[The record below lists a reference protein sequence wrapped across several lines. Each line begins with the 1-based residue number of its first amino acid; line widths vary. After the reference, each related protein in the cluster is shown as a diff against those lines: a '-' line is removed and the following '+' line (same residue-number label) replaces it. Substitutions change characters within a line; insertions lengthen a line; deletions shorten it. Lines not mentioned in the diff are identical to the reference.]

1 MIRGEKVKFRK
12 KDLVSLDHLP
22 SAQVDDP
29 MIVHVPERTSRNR
42 SHVWHVCRMTLVFFT
57 FLAIIFGA
65 VIATIESGI
74 FDEPLSQKAQTA
86 LDKAIGPRYKAEVGK
101 TVIRFTSDLRL
112 ALEARDVNVIDQD
125 SGKHLS
131 TMSAVNMEL
140 DPFALIEGRVE
151 VASVAAEGI
160 ALDTSLLPQGD
171 PIDLTALRVDA
182 LPQALTAAFDN
193 IDFLQRFVQSGGTNS
208 VRISGFSV
216 KLARQEGDPISLV
229 VDNLTFE
236 RTEPNSLHL
245 YGQVAVNGS
254 VATLDVKADQQ
265 EAGHSSSLI
274 AKISNLDLKPL
285 TMAYDATGTP
295 RQGLMSFADVTLSAV
310 KGGVGADPKL
320 DTSINIRPG
329 VLYMDRDAQD
339 LTQANINLAYN
350 FARQTLEIAPST
362 AQFVRTIVPFSGAL
376 IDLDRVDANAGKGF
390 GIDFVIK
397 NGTAASSI
405 SGEPPVSFD
414 GRTTGRFLSATK
426 EFQFDN
432 LGISTPR
439 GALFGSLHMKLGN
452 SSPEI
457 SFGGRADKLDTTV
470 VKQLW
475 PFWMASKPRVW
486 VENNLFGGSVTNAVI
501 SVFIP
506 AGRLREAAQTGK
518 LQLGKDE
525 LHIAFDIDGARL
537 NVPGEIPPLRE
548 TKAHFDLTGPTM
560 GVGIETATSYFPT
573 GRSVTLSDSSFS
585 IPATYDKP
593 LMADLNLT
601 ISGTGDAVGELLTYK
616 PLEVLQR
623 TEFKPEDFNGKIV
636 AKVEARI
643 GLISDQKP
651 PPPDWQAKLELNNV
665 DLLKP
670 MNSRKITN
678 LTGEIAADP
687 QSVHLQAQ
695 AQIDGIPAQID
706 MTEPTDSKSTVKRG
720 RVITAMLSDAQRNT
734 VMPGLRDIVDGPVKV
749 ELTRI
754 DDDRQGVKVDLG
766 KAALTVPWV
775 GWSKGSGIPATAQ
788 FEASGPDSQTTLK
801 NFALKGDGFGV
812 SGDLVISKGS
822 LSSASFDSVE
832 LSGLDDFALSLKRG
846 KGGGYDVSVSGNS
859 ADIRPILARLKSS
872 SSGGGKSG
880 GDDDSASATIR
891 VNLDKVIGFNDESIG
906 NLKGVYSIAGGKTTA
921 VDFSGVTRSGE
932 AVVSQMSKG
941 SGGGTIR
948 ITSGDAGAVARF
960 ADLYKHLKGGLLNL
974 SLRSVGQ
981 DDWDGSL
988 DLRNFAIVDEK
999 KLSTIVSTPSGKN
1012 GKSLNAAVKQNID
1025 TRSQSFERGFARL
1038 VMRDGSLSVEN
1049 GVVRGVQVGAT
1060 FQGTVKDANGK
1071 MDLTG
1076 TFMPAYGLNR
1086 LFAEVPIVGFILGNG
1101 SDRGLIGIT
1110 FRVTGTLEKSSIQIN
1125 PLSIIAPGVFRQI
1138 FEY

>member
-1 MIRGEKVKFRK
+1 MIRGEKVTFRK

-29 MIVHVPERTSRNR
+29 LIVHVPERSRRNR
-42 SHVWHVCRMTLVFFT
+42 SHVWHVCRMTLVFVA
-57 FLAIIFGA
+57 FLAIIVGA

-74 FDEPLSQKAQTA
+74 LNEPLSQKAQVA
-86 LDKAIGPRYKAEVGK
+86 LDKAIGPRYKAEVGA
-101 TVIRFTSDLRL
+101 TVVRFTSGMRL
-112 ALEARDVNVIDQD
+112 ALEAHDVNVIDQD

-140 DPFALIEGRVE
+140 DPLALLEGRVE

-160 ALDTSLLPQGD
+160 ALDTSLLPQSN

-182 LPQALTAAFDN
+182 LPLALTAAFDN
-193 IDFLQRFVQSGGTNS
+193 LDFLERFVQRGGTNS

-236 RTEPNSLHL
+236 QTEPNSLHL

-254 VATLDVKADQQ
+254 VATLDVKAAQQ
-265 EAGHSSSLI
+265 ETGHTSSLI

-285 TMAYDATGTP
+285 TMAYDANGTP
-295 RQGLMSFADVTLSAV
+295 RQGLMSFADVTLSAA
-310 KGGVGADPKL
+310 KGAPGTDPKL
-320 DTSINIRPG
+320 NAAIDIQPG

-350 FARQTLEIAPST
+350 FDRQTLEIAPSK
-362 AQFVRTIVPFSGAL
+362 AQFVGTTVPFSGAL

-390 GIDFVIK
+390 GIDFLIK
-397 NGTAASSI
+397 NGMAASSI
-405 SGEPPVSFD
+405 SEEKPVSFD
-414 GRTTGRFLSATK
+414 GQATGRFLAATK

-432 LGISTPR
+432 IGISTPQ
-439 GALFGSLHMKLGN
+439 GALFGSLHMKLGD

-457 SFGGRADKLDTTV
+457 SFGGRADKLDTTA

-486 VENNLFGGSVTNAVI
+486 VEGNLFGGSLTNAVI

-506 AGRLREAAQTGK
+506 AGRLREASQTGK
-518 LQLGKDE
+518 LQLGKNE

-537 NVPGEIPPLRE
+537 NVPGEIPPLRD

-560 GVGIETATSYFPT
+560 GVAIETATSYFPT
-573 GRSVTLSDSSFS
+573 GRTVTLNDSSFS

-593 LMADLNLT
+593 LMADLDLK

-623 TEFKPEDFNGKIV
+623 TEFKPDDFNGKIV
-636 AKVEARI
+636 AKVKAQI
-643 GLISDQKP
+643 GLLSDQKP
-651 PPPDWQAKLELNNV
+651 PPPDWEAKLELNNV

-670 MNSRKITN
+670 MNNRKITN
-678 LTGEIAADP
+678 MTGEIDADP

-720 RVITAMLSDAQRNT
+720 RVITATLTDAQRNA
-734 VMPGLRDIVDGPVKV
+734 VMPGLRDIIDGSVKV

-754 DDDRQGVKVDLG
+754 DDDRQGVKVDLS
-766 KAALTVPWV
+766 KAALTVPWI
-775 GWSKGSGIPATAQ
+775 GWSKGSGIAASAQ

-801 NFALKGDGFGV
+801 NFTLKGDGFGA

-822 LSSASFDSVE
+822 LSSASFDSVK
-832 LSGLDDFALSLKRG
+832 LSAIDDFGLSLKHS
-846 KGGGYDVSVSGNS
+846 KGGSYDVVVSGNS
-859 ADIRPILARLKSS
+859 ADIRPILARLKTS
-872 SSGGGKSG
+872 SSGGQQGG
-880 GDDDSASATIR
+880 GDDASASATVR
-891 VNLDKVIGFNDESIG
+891 VNLDKVVGFNDEAIG
-906 NLKGVYSIAGGKTTA
+906 NLKGTYSITGGKTTA

-932 AVVSQMSKG
+932 AFVTQMSKG
-941 SGGGTIR
+941 SNGVIR

-960 ADLYKHLKGGLLNL
+960 TDLYKHLKGGLLNL
-974 SLRSVGQ
+974 SLRSTGQ
-981 DDWDGSL
+981 DNWDGSL
-988 DLRNFAIVDEK
+988 DIRNFAIIDEK

-1012 GKSLNAAVKQNID
+1012 GKSLNAAVKDNID
-1025 TRSQSFERGFARL
+1025 TRSQSFQRGFARL
-1038 VMRDGSLSVEN
+1038 VMRDGALSVEN

-1060 FQGTVKDANGK
+1060 FQGTLKDASGK
-1071 MDLTG
+1071 MDMTG

-1086 LFAEVPIVGFILGNG
+1086 LFAEVPIVGFLLGNG

-1110 FRVTGTLEKSSIQIN
+1110 FRLTGSFDKPNMQIN

-1138 FEY
+1138 FEF

>member
-1 MIRGEKVKFRK
+1 MIRGEKVTFRK

-29 MIVHVPERTSRNR
+29 LIVHVPERTGRNR
-42 SHVWHVCRMTLVFFT
+42 SHVWHVCRMTLVFFA
-57 FLAIIFGA
+57 FLAIILGA
-65 VIATIESGI
+65 VIATIEGGI

-86 LDKAIGPRYKAEVGK
+86 LDKAIGPRYKAEVGA
-101 TVIRFTSDLRL
+101 TVVRFTSGLRL
-112 ALEARDVNVIDQD
+112 ALEARDVNVVDQD

-131 TMSAVNMEL
+131 TMSIVNMEL

-151 VASVAAEGI
+151 VASVSAEGI

-171 PIDLTALRVDA
+171 PVDLTVLRVDA
-182 LPQALTAAFDN
+182 LPQVLTAAFDN
-193 IDFLQRFVQSGGTNS
+193 LDFLERFVQRGGTNS

-236 RTEPNSLHL
+236 RAEPNALHL

-254 VATLDVKADQQ
+254 VATLDVRADQH
-265 EAGHSSSLI
+265 ETGHSSSLI

-285 TMAYDATGTP
+285 TMVYDPTGAP

-310 KGGVGADPKL
+310 KGDPGTDPKL
-320 DTSINIRPG
+320 DVAVDVQPG
-329 VLYMDRDAQD
+329 VLYMDRDPQD
-339 LTQANINLAYN
+339 LTRANVNLSYN
-350 FARQTLEIAPST
+350 FDHQTLEIAPSK
-362 AQFVRTIVPFSGAL
+362 AQFVDTMVPFSGAL

-390 GIDFVIK
+390 GIDFLIK
-397 NGTAASSI
+397 NGAAASSI
-405 SGEPPVSFD
+405 SGEKPVSFD
-414 GRTTGRFLSATK
+414 GQATGHFLSATK
-426 EFQFDN
+426 EFQFDKI
-432 LGISTPR
+432 GISTPQ
-439 GALFGSLHMKLGN
+439 GSLFGSLHMKLGD

-457 SFGGRADKLDTTV
+457 SFGGQADKLDTTV

-475 PFWMASKPRVW
+475 PFWMASKPREW
-486 VENNLFGGSVTNAVI
+486 VEKNLFGGSVTNAVI

-506 AGRLREAAQTGK
+506 AGRLKEASQTGK
-518 LQLGKDE
+518 LQLGKNE

-537 NVPGEIPPLRE
+537 NVPGDIPPLRD

-560 GVGIETATSYFPT
+560 GVNIETATSYFPT
-573 GRSVTLSDSSFS
+573 GRKVTLNDSSFS

-593 LMADLNLT
+593 LMADLDLT
-601 ISGTGDAVGELLTYK
+601 ISGTGDSVGELLTYK

-636 AKVEARI
+636 AKVDARI
-643 GLISDQKP
+643 GLIADQKP
-651 PPPDWQAKLELNNV
+651 PPPDWGAKLVLNNV

-670 MNSRKITN
+670 MNNRKIEN
-678 LTGEIAADP
+678 LTGEIDADP

-695 AQIDGIPAQID
+695 ALIDGIPAQID
-706 MTEPTDSKSTVKRG
+706 MVEPTDSKSTVKRG
-720 RVITAMLSDAQRNT
+720 RVITATLSDAQRDA
-734 VMPGLRDIVDGPVKV
+734 VLPGLHDMLDGPVKV

-766 KAALTVPWV
+766 KAAITVPWI
-775 GWSKGSGIPATAQ
+775 GWSKGSGIPASAQ
-788 FEASGPDSQTTLK
+788 FEASGPDSQTALK
-801 NFALKGDGFGV
+801 NFTLKGDGFGV
-812 SGDLVISKGS
+812 SGNLMISKGG
-822 LSSASFDSVE
+822 LSSASFDSVK
-832 LSGLDDFALSLKRG
+832 LSALDDFGLSLKHS
-846 KGGGYDVSVSGNS
+846 KGGGYDVAISGNS
-859 ADIRPILARLKSS
+859 ADIRPILARLKTPSH
-872 SSGGGKSG
+872 GGQQSAGN
-880 GDDDSASATIR
+880 DDSANATVR
-891 VNLDKVIGFNDESIG
+891 ANLDKVIGFNDEAIG
-906 NLKGVYSIAGGKTTA
+906 NLKGIYSIAGGKTTA
-921 VDFSGVTRSGE
+921 VDFSGVTSSGE
-932 AVVSQMSKG
+932 AFVTQMSKG
-941 SGGGTIR
+941 SNGVIR

-960 ADLYKHLKGGLLNL
+960 TDLYKHLKGGLLNL
-974 SLRSVGQ
+974 TLRSTGQ
-981 DDWDGSL
+981 DNWDGSL
-988 DLRNFAIVDEK
+988 DIRKFSIIDEK

-1012 GKSLNAAVKQNID
+1012 GKSLNAAVKDNID

-1038 VMRDGSLSVEN
+1038 VLQDGALSVEN

-1060 FQGTVKDANGK
+1060 FQGTLKDASGK
-1071 MDLTG
+1071 MDMTG

-1086 LFAEVPIVGFILGNG
+1086 LFAEVPIVGFLLGNG

-1110 FRVTGTLEKSSIQIN
+1110 FRLTGSFDKPNMQIN

>member
-548 TKAHFDLTGPTM
+548 TKAHFDLTGATM

>member
-1 MIRGEKVKFRK
+1 MIRGEKVTFRK

-29 MIVHVPERTSRNR
+29 LIVHVPERVRRNR
-42 SHVWHVCRMTLVFFT
+42 SHVWHVCRMTLVFVA
-57 FLAIIFGA
+57 FLAIILGA
-65 VIATIESGI
+65 VIATIEGGI
-74 FDEPLSQKAQTA
+74 FDEPLSLKAQTA
-86 LDKAIGPRYKAEVGK
+86 LDKAIGPRYKAEVGA
-101 TVIRFTSDLRL
+101 TVIRFTSGLRL
-112 ALEARDVNVIDQD
+112 ALEARDVNVVDQD

-140 DPFALIEGRVE
+140 DPFALLEGRVE

-171 PIDLTALRVDA
+171 PVDLTALRVDA

-193 IDFLQRFVQSGGTNS
+193 LDFLERFVQRGGTNS

-229 VDNLTFE
+229 VDSLTFE
-236 RTEPNSLHL
+236 RNETNSLHL

-254 VATLDVKADQQ
+254 VATLDVKAAQQ
-265 EAGHSSSLI
+265 EAGHTSSLI

-285 TMAYDATGTP
+285 TMAYDANGTP
-295 RQGLMSFADVTLSAV
+295 RQGLTSFAEVTLSAV
-310 KGGVGADPKL
+310 KGGAGTDPKL
-320 DTSINIRPG
+320 DAAIAVQPG
-329 VLYMDRDAQD
+329 VLYMDRDPQD

-350 FARQTLEIAPST
+350 FDRQTLEITPSK
-362 AQFVRTIVPFSGAL
+362 AQFAGTMVPFSGAL

-390 GIDFVIK
+390 GIDFLIK
-397 NGTAASSI
+397 NGMAASSI
-405 SGEPPVSFD
+405 SGEKPVSFD
-414 GRTTGRFLSATK
+414 GQATGRFLSATK

-432 LGISTPR
+432 IGISTPQ
-439 GALFGSLHMKLGN
+439 GALFGSLHMKLGD

-457 SFGGRADKLDTTV
+457 SFGGRADKLDTTA

-475 PFWMASKPRVW
+475 PFWMASKPRAW
-486 VENNLFGGSVTNAVI
+486 VEGNLFGGSITNAAI

-506 AGRLREAAQTGK
+506 AGRLREASQTGK
-518 LQLGKDE
+518 LQLGKNE
-525 LHIAFDIDGARL
+525 LHISFDIDGARL
-537 NVPGEIPPLRE
+537 NVPGEIPPLRD

-560 GVGIETATSYFPT
+560 GVAISTATSYFPT
-573 GRSVTLSDSSFS
+573 GRTVKLSDSSFS
-585 IPATYDKP
+585 IPTTYDKP
-593 LMADLNLT
+593 LMADLDLT

-636 AKVEARI
+636 AKVDARI
-643 GLISDQKP
+643 GLIADQKP
-651 PPPDWQAKLELNNV
+651 PPPDWGAKLELNNV

-670 MNSRKITN
+670 MNNRKIDN
-678 LTGEIAADP
+678 LTGEIVADP

-720 RVITAMLSDAQRNT
+720 RVITATLTDAQRNAAL
-734 VMPGLRDIVDGPVKV
+734 PGLHDIINGPIKV

-754 DDDRQGVKVDLG
+754 DDDSQGVKVDLS
-766 KAALTVPWV
+766 KAALTVPWI
-775 GWSKGSGIPATAQ
+775 GWSKGSGIPAGAQ
-788 FEASGPDSQTTLK
+788 FEASGPDSQTVLK
-801 NFALKGDGFGV
+801 NFTLKGDGFGA

-822 LSSASFDSVE
+822 LSTASFDSVK
-832 LSGLDDFALSLKRG
+832 LSAIDDFGLSLKHG
-846 KGGGYDVSVSGNS
+846 KGGNYDVLVSGNS
-859 ADIRPILARLKSS
+859 ADIRPILARLKAS
-872 SSGGGKSG
+872 SSGGQQSG
-880 GDDDSASATIR
+880 GADASASATVR
-891 VNLDKVIGFNDESIG
+891 VNLDKVVGFNDEAIG
-906 NLKGVYSIAGGKTTA
+906 NLKGTYSIAGGKTTA
-921 VDFSGVTRSGE
+921 VDFSGVTSSGE
-932 AVVSQMSKG
+932 AFVTKMSKG
-941 SGGGTIR
+941 SNGVIR

-960 ADLYKHLKGGLLNL
+960 TDLYKHLRGGLLNL
-974 SLRSVGQ
+974 SLRSTGQ
-981 DDWDGSL
+981 DNWDGSL
-988 DLRNFAIVDEK
+988 DIRNFAIIDEK

-1012 GKSLNAAVKQNID
+1012 GKSLNAAVKDNID
-1025 TRSQSFERGFARL
+1025 TRSQSFQRGFARL
-1038 VMRDGSLSVEN
+1038 VMRDGALSVEN

-1060 FQGTVKDANGK
+1060 FQGTLKDASGK
-1071 MDLTG
+1071 MDMTG

-1086 LFAEVPIVGFILGNG
+1086 LFAEVPIVGFLLGNG

-1110 FRVTGTLEKSSIQIN
+1110 FRLTGSFDKPSMQIN

-1138 FEY
+1138 FEF

>member
-643 GLISDQKP
+643 GLISEQKP

-906 NLKGVYSIAGGKTTA
+906 NLKGVYSIAGGRTTA
-921 VDFSGVTRSGE
+921 VDFAGVTRSGE

>member
-236 RTEPNSLHL
+236 RTEPDSLHL

-706 MTEPTDSKSTVKRG
+706 MTEPTDSKSTVKRD

>member
-362 AQFVRTIVPFSGAL
+362 AQFVRTLVPFSGAL

-636 AKVEARI
+636 AKVEART

>member
-1 MIRGEKVKFRK
+1 VIRGEKVTFRK
-12 KDLVSLDHLP
+12 KDLVPLDHLP
-22 SAQVDDP
+22 SAQVEDP
-29 MIVHVPERTSRNR
+29 LIVHVPERVRRSR
-42 SHVWHVCRMTLVFFT
+42 SHVWHVCRMTLVFFA
-57 FLAIIFGA
+57 FLAIILGA
-65 VIATIESGI
+65 VIATIEGGV
-74 FDEPLSQKAQTA
+74 FDAPLSQKAQTA
-86 LDKAIGPRYKAEVGK
+86 LDHAIGPRYKAEVGA

-112 ALEARDVNVIDQD
+112 ALEARDVNVVDQE

-140 DPFALIEGRVE
+140 DPLALIEGRVE

-171 PIDLTALRVDA
+171 PVDWTVLRVDA
-182 LPQALTAAFDN
+182 LPKALNAAFDN
-193 IDFLQRFVQSGGTNS
+193 LDFLEHFVQRGGTNS
-208 VRISGFSV
+208 VRISGFSM

-229 VDNLTFE
+229 VDSLTFE
-236 RTEPNSLHL
+236 RTAPNSLHL
-245 YGQVAVNGS
+245 YGQIALNGS
-254 VATLDVKADQQ
+254 VALLDVRADQT
-265 EAGHSSSLI
+265 EAGHSSSLT

-285 TMAYDATGTP
+285 TMTYDPNGTP
-295 RQGLMSFADVTLSAV
+295 RQGFMTFGDVTLSAV
-310 KGGVGADPKL
+310 KGEAGADPKL
-320 DTSINIRPG
+320 SAAINVQPG
-329 VLYMDRDAQD
+329 ILYMDHDVQE

-350 FARQTLEIAPST
+350 FDHQTLEIAPSK
-362 AQFVRTIVPFSGAL
+362 AQFLRTIVPFSGAL

-397 NGTAASSI
+397 DGVAASSL
-405 SGEPPVSFD
+405 SGEKPVSFD
-414 GRTTGRFLSATK
+414 GRATGRFFSATK

-432 LGISTPR
+432 LGVSTPQ
-439 GALFGSLHMKLGN
+439 GALFGSLHMKLGD

-475 PFWMASKPRVW
+475 PFWMASKPRTW
-486 VENNLFGGSVTNAVI
+486 VEGNLFGGSVTNAAI

-506 AGRLREAAQTGK
+506 AGRLREASQTGK
-518 LQLGKDE
+518 LQLGKNE
-525 LHIAFDIDGARL
+525 LHIAFDIDGARM
-537 NVPGEIPPLRE
+537 NVPGEIPPLRD
-548 TKAHFDLTGPTM
+548 TKAHFDLTGPNM
-560 GVGIETATSYFPT
+560 AVEIETATSYFPT
-573 GRSVTLSDSSFS
+573 GRTIALSDSSFS

-593 LMADLNLT
+593 LMADLDLT
-601 ISGTGDAVGELLTYK
+601 ISGSGDAIGELLTYK

-643 GLISDQKP
+643 GLIKDQQP
-651 PPPDWQAKLELNNV
+651 PPPDWQAKLNLDNV

-670 MNSRKITN
+670 MNNRKIDN
-678 LTGEIAADP
+678 LTGVISADP

-695 AQIDGIPAQID
+695 AQIDSIPAQID
-706 MTEPTDSKSTVKRG
+706 MIEPTDGKSTVKRA
-720 RVITAMLSDAQRNT
+720 RVITATLTDAQRNT
-734 VMPGLRDIVDGPVKV
+734 VLPGLRGMIEGPVKV

-775 GWSKGSGIPATAQ
+775 GWSKGSGIAATAQ

-801 NFALKGDGFGV
+801 NFTLKGDGFGA
-812 SGDLVISKGS
+812 SGDLLISKGS
-822 LSSASFDSVE
+822 LTSASFDSVK
-832 LSGLDDFALSLKRG
+832 LSALDNFALSLKRG
-846 KGGGYDVSVSGNS
+846 KSGGYDVAVSGNS
-859 ADIRPILARLKSS
+859 ADIRPILARLKAST
-872 SSGGGKSG
+872 SGGQQSSD
-880 GDDDSASATIR
+880 GDASASATVR
-891 VNLDKVIGFNDESIG
+891 ANLDKVIGFNDETIG
-906 NLKGVYSIAGGKTTA
+906 NVKGVYSITGGKTTA
-921 VDFSGVTRSGE
+921 ADFSGVTRSGE
-932 AVVSQMSKG
+932 ALVTQMSKG
-941 SGGGTIR
+941 SNGVIR

-960 ADLYKHLKGGLLNL
+960 TDLYRHLQGGLLNL
-974 SLRSVGQ
+974 SLRSIGQ

-988 DLRNFAIVDEK
+988 DIRNFSIIDDK

-1012 GKSLNAAVKQNID
+1012 GKSLNSAVKQNID
-1025 TRSQSFERGFARL
+1025 TRAQSFERGFARL
-1038 VMRDGSLSVEN
+1038 VMRDGALSVEN

-1060 FQGTVKDANGK
+1060 FQGMLKDANGK
-1071 MDLTG
+1071 MDMTG

-1110 FRVTGTLEKSSIQIN
+1110 FRLTGTLEKSNLQIN

>member
-1 MIRGEKVKFRK
+1 MIRGEKVTFRK

-29 MIVHVPERTSRNR
+29 LIVHVPERTSRNR
-42 SHVWHVCRMTLVFFT
+42 SHVWHVCRMTLVFIA
-57 FLAIIFGA
+57 FLATILGA

-74 FDEPLSQKAQTA
+74 FDAPLSQKAQTA
-86 LDKAIGPRYKAEVGK
+86 LDKAIGPRYKAEVGA
-101 TVIRFTSDLRL
+101 TVVRFTSDLRL
-112 ALEARDVNVIDQD
+112 ALEARDVNVVDQD

-131 TMSAVNMEL
+131 TMSTVNMEL
-140 DPFALIEGRVE
+140 DPLALLEGRVE

-160 ALDTSLLPQGD
+160 ALDTSLLPQGN
-171 PIDLTALRVDA
+171 PVDLTALRVDA
-182 LPQALTAAFDN
+182 LPQALTSAFDN
-193 IDFLQRFVQSGGTNS
+193 LDFLERFVQRGGTNS

-236 RTEPNSLHL
+236 RNEPNSLHL

-254 VATLDVKADQQ
+254 VATLDVKAAQQ
-265 EAGHSSSLI
+265 EAGHTSSLI
-274 AKISNLDLKPL
+274 AKITNLDLKPL
-285 TMAYDATGTP
+285 TMAYDANGTP
-295 RQGLMSFADVTLSAV
+295 RQGIMSFADVTLSAV
-310 KGGVGADPKL
+310 KGGPGTDPKL
-320 DTSINIRPG
+320 ETAIAIQPG
-329 VLYMDRDAQD
+329 VFYMDRDPQD
-339 LTQANINLAYN
+339 LTQGDINLAYN
-350 FARQTLEIAPST
+350 FDHQTLEIAPSK
-362 AQFVRTIVPFSGAL
+362 AIFVGTIVPFSGAL

-390 GIDFVIK
+390 GIDFLIK
-397 NGTAASSI
+397 EGTAASSI
-405 SGEPPVSFD
+405 SGEKPVSFD
-414 GRTTGRFLSATK
+414 GQATGRFLSATK
-426 EFQFDN
+426 EFQFDTI
-432 LGISTPR
+432 GISTPQ
-439 GALFGSLHMKLGN
+439 GALFGSLHMKLGDN
-452 SSPEI
+452 SPEI

-518 LQLGKDE
+518 LQLGKNE

-537 NVPGEIPPLRE
+537 NVPGDIPPLRD

-560 GVGIETATSYFPT
+560 GVEIATATSYFPT
-573 GRSVTLSDSSFS
+573 GRTVTLNDSSFS

-593 LMADLNLT
+593 LMADLDLT

-636 AKVEARI
+636 AKVDARI
-643 GLISDQKP
+643 GLVADQKP
-651 PPPDWQAKLELNNV
+651 PPPDWGAKLTLSNV

-670 MNSRKITN
+670 MNNRKITN
-678 LTGEIAADP
+678 LTGEIDADP

-706 MTEPTDSKSTVKRG
+706 MVEPTDGKSTVKRG
-720 RVITAMLSDAQRNT
+720 RVITATLSDAQRNT
-734 VMPGLRDIVDGPVKV
+734 VMPGLRDMIDGPVKV

-766 KAALTVPWV
+766 KAALTVPWI
-775 GWSKGSGIPATAQ
+775 GWSKGVGIPASAQ
-788 FEASGPDSQTTLK
+788 FEASGPDSQTALK
-801 NFALKGDGFGV
+801 NFTLKGDGFGA
-812 SGDLVISKGS
+812 SGDLMISKGA
-822 LSSASFDSVE
+822 LSSASFDSVK
-832 LSGLDDFALSLKRG
+832 LSAMDDFGLSLKHS
-846 KGGGYDVSVSGNS
+846 KGGSYDVLVSGNS

-872 SSGGGKSG
+872 SAGGRQSG
-880 GDDDSASATIR
+880 GDDDSASATVR
-891 VNLDKVIGFNDESIG
+891 VNLDKVVGFNDEAIG
-906 NLKGVYSIAGGKTTA
+906 NLKGTYSIAGGKTTA
-921 VDFSGVTRSGE
+921 ADFSGVTRSGE
-932 AVVSQMSKG
+932 AFVTQMSKG
-941 SGGGTIR
+941 SNGVIR

-960 ADLYKHLKGGLLNL
+960 TDLYKHLKGGLLNL
-974 SLRSVGQ
+974 SLRSTGQ
-981 DDWDGSL
+981 DNWDGSL
-988 DLRNFAIVDEK
+988 DIRKFAIIDEK

-1012 GKSLNAAVKQNID
+1012 GKSLNAAVKDNID
-1025 TRSQSFERGFARL
+1025 TRSQNFERGFARL
-1038 VMRDGSLSVEN
+1038 VMRDGALSVEN

-1060 FQGTVKDANGK
+1060 FQGTLKDADGK
-1071 MDLTG
+1071 MDMTG

-1086 LFAEVPIVGFILGNG
+1086 LFAEVPIVGFLLGNG

-1110 FRVTGTLEKSSIQIN
+1110 FRLTGSFDKPNMQIN

>member
-1 MIRGEKVKFRK
+1 MIRGEKVTFRK

-29 MIVHVPERTSRNR
+29 MIVHVPPERTSRNR

-57 FLAIIFGA
+57 FLAIILGA
-65 VIATIESGI
+65 VIATIESGV
-74 FDEPLSQKAQTA
+74 FDVPLSQKAQTA

-171 PIDLTALRVDA
+171 PVDLTAWRVDA
-182 LPQALTAAFDN
+182 LPQALTSAFDD
-193 IDFLQRFVQSGGTNS
+193 IDFLQRFVQRGGTNS

-216 KLARQEGDPISLV
+216 KLPRQEGDPISLV

-236 RTEPNSLHL
+236 RTEQNSLHL

-254 VATLDVKADQQ
+254 VAILDVMAEQQ
-265 EAGHSSSLI
+265 ESGHSSSLI

-310 KGGVGADPKL
+310 KGGSGTDPKL
-320 DTSINIRPG
+320 DASVNIQPG

-339 LTQANINLAYN
+339 LTQANINLSYN
-350 FARQTLEIAPST
+350 FDHQTLEIAPST
-362 AQFVRTIVPFSGAL
+362 VQFVSTVAPFSGAL

-390 GIDFVIK
+390 GIDFLIK

-405 SGEPPVSFD
+405 SGEKPVSFD
-414 GRTTGRFLSATK
+414 GQATGHFLSATK
-426 EFQFDN
+426 EFQFEN
-432 LGISTPR
+432 IGISTPQ
-439 GALFGSLHMKLGN
+439 GALFGSLHMKLGD

-457 SFGGRADKLDTTV
+457 SFGGRADKLDTSV

-518 LQLGKDE
+518 LQLGQNE

-537 NVPGEIPPLRE
+537 NVPGQIPPLRD

-560 GVGIETATSYFPT
+560 DVSIETATSYFPT
-573 GRSVTLSDSSFS
+573 GRKITLNDSSFS

-593 LMADLNLT
+593 LMAELALT

-636 AKVEARI
+636 AKVNARI
-643 GLISDQKP
+643 GLINDQKP

-670 MNSRKITN
+670 MNNRKIDN
-678 LTGEIAADP
+678 LTGEIVADP

-706 MTEPTDSKSTVKRG
+706 MIEPTDSKSTAKRS
-720 RVITAMLSDAQRNT
+720 RVITATLSDAQRNA
-734 VMPGLRDIVDGPVKV
+734 VLPGLRDIIDGPVKV

-754 DDDRQGVKVDLG
+754 DDDRQGVKVDLS

-788 FEASGPDSQTTLK
+788 LEASGPDSQTTLK
-801 NFALKGDGFGV
+801 NFTLKGDGFGV

-822 LSSASFDSVE
+822 LSSANFDSVK
-832 LSGLDDFALSLKRG
+832 LSALDDFALSLKRG
-846 KGGGYDVSVSGNS
+846 KGGGYDVSISGNS
-859 ADIRPILARLKSS
+859 ADIRPILARLKTS

-880 GDDDSASATIR
+880 GDDSASATIH

-906 NLKGVYSIAGGKTTA
+906 NLKGTYSIAGGKTTA
-921 VDFSGVTRSGE
+921 VDFSGVTLSGE

-941 SGGGTIR
+941 SGSGTIR
-948 ITSGDAGAVARF
+948 ITSGDAGSVARF

-1012 GKSLNAAVKQNID
+1012 GKSLNAAVKENID

-1038 VMRDGSLSVEN
+1038 VMRNGSLSVEN

-1138 FEY
+1138 FEF

>member
-1 MIRGEKVKFRK
+1 MIRGEKVTFRK

-29 MIVHVPERTSRNR
+29 LIVHVPERNRRNR
-42 SHVWHVCRMTLVFFT
+42 SHVWHVCRMTLVFIA

-74 FDEPLSQKAQTA
+74 FDKPLSQKAQTA
-86 LDKAIGPRYKAEVGK
+86 LDKAIGPRYKAEVGA
-101 TVIRFTSDLRL
+101 TVVRFTSDLRL
-112 ALEARDVNVIDQD
+112 ALEARDVNVVDQD

-131 TMSAVNMEL
+131 TMSIVNMEL

-171 PIDLTALRVDA
+171 PVDLTALRVDA
-182 LPQALTAAFDN
+182 LPKVLTAAFDN
-193 IDFLQRFVQSGGTNS
+193 LDFLERFVQRGGTNS

-236 RTEPNSLHL
+236 RAAPNALHL

-254 VATLDVKADQQ
+254 LATLDVRADQH
-265 EAGHSSSLI
+265 ESGHTSSLI

-285 TMAYDATGTP
+285 TMVYDTNGTP
-295 RQGLMSFADVTLSAV
+295 RQGIMSFADVTLSAV
-310 KGGVGADPKL
+310 KGDADTDPKL
-320 DTSINIRPG
+320 NATIDVQPG

-339 LTQANINLAYN
+339 LTRANVNLAFN
-350 FARQTLEIAPST
+350 FDHQTLEIAPST
-362 AQFVRTIVPFSGAL
+362 AQFFDTMVPFSGAL
-376 IDLDRVDANAGKGF
+376 IDLDRVNANAGKGF
-390 GIDFVIK
+390 GIDFLIK
-397 NGTAASSI
+397 NGAAASSI
-405 SGEPPVSFD
+405 SGEKPVSFD
-414 GRTTGRFLSATK
+414 GQATGHFLSATK
-426 EFQFDN
+426 EFQFDKI
-432 LGISTPR
+432 GISTPQ
-439 GALFGSLHMKLGN
+439 GSLFGSLHMKLGD

-457 SFGGRADKLDTTV
+457 SFGGQADKLDTTV

-475 PFWMASKPRVW
+475 PFWMASKPREW
-486 VENNLFGGSVTNAVI
+486 VEKNLFGGSVTNAVI

-506 AGRLREAAQTGK
+506 AGKLREASQTGK
-518 LQLGKDE
+518 LQLGTNE

-537 NVPGEIPPLRE
+537 NVPGEIPPLRD
-548 TKAHFDLTGPTM
+548 TKAHFDLTGPAM
-560 GVGIETATSYFPT
+560 EVAIKTATSYFPT
-573 GRSVTLSDSSFS
+573 GRTVTLNDSSFS
-585 IPATYDKP
+585 IPTTYDKP
-593 LMADLNLT
+593 LMADLDLT

-636 AKVEARI
+636 AKVDARI
-643 GLISDQKP
+643 GLIADQHP
-651 PPPDWQAKLELNNV
+651 PPPDWGAKLALNNV

-670 MNSRKITN
+670 MNGRKITN
-678 LTGEIAADP
+678 LTGDINADS

-720 RVITAMLSDAQRNT
+720 RVITATLTDAQRNS
-734 VMPGLRDIVDGPVKV
+734 VMPGLRDLIDGPVKL

-766 KAALTVPWV
+766 KAALTVPWI

-801 NFALKGDGFGV
+801 NFTLKGDGFGA

-822 LSSASFDSVE
+822 LSSASFDSVK
-832 LSGLDDFALSLKRG
+832 LSAIDDFGLSLKHG
-846 KGGGYDVSVSGNS
+846 KGGSYDVLVSGNS
-859 ADIRPILARLKSS
+859 ADIRPILARLKTS
-872 SSGGGKSG
+872 SSGGQQSGG
-880 GDDDSASATIR
+880 GDDSSASATVR
-891 VNLDKVIGFNDESIG
+891 ANLDKVVGFNDEAIG
-906 NLKGVYSIAGGKTTA
+906 NLKGTYSIVGGKTTA
-921 VDFSGVTRSGE
+921 ADFSGVMRSGE
-932 AVVSQMSKG
+932 AFVTQMSKG
-941 SGGGTIR
+941 NNGVIR

-960 ADLYKHLKGGLLNL
+960 TDLYKHLKGGLLNL
-974 SLRSVGQ
+974 SLRSNGQ
-981 DDWDGSL
+981 DSWDGSL
-988 DLRNFAIVDEK
+988 DIRNFAIIDEK

-1012 GKSLNAAVKQNID
+1012 GKSLNAAVKENID
-1025 TRSQSFERGFARL
+1025 TRAQNFQRGFARL
-1038 VMRDGSLSVEN
+1038 VMRDGALSVEN

-1060 FQGTVKDANGK
+1060 FQGTLKDASGK
-1071 MDLTG
+1071 MDMTG

-1110 FRVTGTLEKSSIQIN
+1110 FRLTGSFDKPNMQIN

-1138 FEY
+1138 FEF

>member
-171 PIDLTALRVDA
+171 PIDLTVLRVDA

-548 TKAHFDLTGPTM
+548 TKAHFDLTGATM